1 VHRVLKRPG
10 FKLPEHPRGLWC
22 KLLFGRMDPEL
33 FRRPGFKFRL
43 SRNRD
48 VAAAKTFFKKAIRHE
63 GRPPHTI
70 PLDGYA
76 ASHRAVREMQEDG
89 LLPRH
94 TKLRAFKH
102 LNNLRAGSSW
112 HQEPNPAGAWLQDF
126 CVGCHYDRRYRTA
139 PSYLQR
145 PIRPGPAAVEREGCK
160 CGLECC
166 TRGISAGA

>member
-1 VHRVLKRPG
+1 
-10 FKLPEHPRGLWC
+10 
-22 KLLFGRMDPEL
+22 MDPEL

-89 LLPRH
+89 LLPR
-94 TKLRAFKH
+94 LQSCER
-102 LNNLRAGSSW
+102 SS
-112 HQEPNPAGAWLQDF
+112 
-126 CVGCHYDRRYRTA
+126 T
-139 PSYLQR
+139 
-145 PIRPGPAAVEREGCK
+145 
-160 CGLECC
+160 
-166 TRGISAGA
+166 